1 MLKISERIQ
10 QLSTEEAF
18 VVLQEAQNRMAKGI
32 PIVNF
37 CIGQPDFDTP
47 ENIKQAAIKA
57 IKEGKTNYTAS
68 AGIIP
73 LKKAVANMLK
83 KTHGVDVNPDHVV
96 MANGIRQFITYT
108 LLAIT
113 DNEKGHEVIIPN
125 PGYPVYVA
133 QTRLCGAKPVFVK
146 LLEKNNF

>member
-73 LKKAVANMLK
+73 LK
-83 KTHGVDVNPDHVV
+83 
-96 MANGIRQFITYT
+96 R
-108 LLAIT
+108 LLQI
-113 DNEKGHEVIIPN
+113 
-125 PGYPVYVA
+125 
-133 QTRLCGAKPVFVK
+133 C
-146 LLEKNNF
+146 